1 MRSLANMKILCIT
14 DQFEDSNHSSIEG
27 IFGTYL
33 KEWCEKVYIVYFT
46 RTSDSIRIKENKI
59 YIPYSY
65 KRKNITWELNKV
77 IDLNQI
83 DSVIARNFFPVLRDV
98 LKNKARYNYRV
109 GFWHSFPHTFRRLF
123 EAKEENRAVFRKV
136 IEYKIRTY
144 LEKNLV
150 KKCDFLIVMSKE
162 FKSTFYPDID
172 INYLPLPMG
181 VYFNNL
187 PSYKPNSDQLKK
199 FIYTGTV
206 DHLRKTD
213 IIIEAISELKE
224 EFVLDIF
231 TQSSNETTRKI
242 KNMGDVRIHI
252 YPAISRKEL
261 FNRIADYDI
270 GIGLIPENDLYN
282 VSSPTKT
289 LEYYS
294 IGVPALINYLPEY
307 THLFNDE
314 SAFFCSLTKTD
325 IQRAVKE
332 ILNTPKEKIFA
343 MGMKGRKIVKE
354 QRDYRVL
361 SEKLYNFLTN
371 AYKQ

>member
-1 MRSLANMKILCIT
+1 MKILCIT
-14 DQFEDSNHSSIEG
+14 DQSENSDHSSIEG
-27 IFGTYL
+27 IFGTHL
-33 KEWCEKVYIVYFT
+33 KELCTVYIVYFT
-46 RTSDSIRIKENKI
+46 KTSGNSYIKENKI

-65 KRKNITWELNKV
+65 KRKNIIGELNKI

-83 DSVIARNFFPVLRDV
+83 DNIIARNFFPVLKDV
-98 LKNKARYNYRV
+98 LRNKARYNYRV

-123 EAKEENRAVFRKV
+123 EARKENRAVFRKT
-136 IEYKIRTY
+136 IEYKIKSS
-144 LEKNLV
+144 LEKNLI
-150 KKCDFLIVMSKE
+150 KKCDFLIGMSKE
-162 FKSTFYPDID
+162 FKSTFYPDMD

-181 VYFNNL
+181 IHFNDL
-187 PSYKPNSDQLKK
+187 PSYKPNNDYLKK

-206 DHLRKTD
+206 DYLRETD
-213 IIIEAISELKE
+213 FIIDTISGLKE

-231 TQSSNETTRKI
+231 TQSSNEITRKI
-242 KNMGDVRIHI
+242 KNMGDGRINI
-252 YPAISRKEL
+252 YSAIPRKEL
-261 FNRIADYDI
+261 FNRISDYDI

-307 THLFNDE
+307 TCLFNNE
-314 SAFFCSLTKTD
+314 SAFFCNFTKMD

-332 ILNTPKEKIFA
+332 ILNTPKRKIFE
-343 MGMKGRKIVKE
+343 MGIKGRKIVKG

-361 SEKLYNFLTN
+361 SEKLYNLLKTM
-371 AYKQ
+371 

>member
-1 MRSLANMKILCIT
+1 MKILCIT
-14 DQFEDSNHSSIEG
+14 DQFENSNHSSIEG

-33 KEWCEKVYIVYFT
+33 KEWCEEVYIVYFT
-46 RTSDSIRIKENKI
+46 RTSGSIRIKENKI

-65 KRKNITWELNKV
+65 KRRNITGELNKV

-83 DSVIARNFFPVLRDV
+83 DSVIARNFFPVLKDV

-123 EAKEENRAVFRKV
+123 EAKEENRAVFRKA
-136 IEYKIRTY
+136 IEYKIKTY

-162 FKSTFYPDID
+162 FKDTFYQDTD

-213 IIIEAISELKE
+213 IIIEAISGLKE

-242 KNMGDVRIHI
+242 KNMGDVRINI
-252 YPAISRKEL
+252 YPAIPRKEL

-294 IGVPALINYLPEY
+294 IGLPAVVNYLPEY
-307 THLFNDE
+307 VSLFDNKN
-314 SAFFCSLTKTD
+314 AFFCDFTKD
-325 IQRAVKE
+325 SIREAVQKA
-332 ILNTPKEKIFA
+332 LNTPKERLFA
-343 MGMKGRKIVKE
+343 MGLKGKQIVKE

>member
-1 MRSLANMKILCIT
+1 MKILCIT
-14 DQFEDSNHSSIEG
+14 DQFENSNHSSIEG
-27 IFGTYL
+27 IFGTHL
-33 KEWCEKVYIVYFT
+33 KELCTVYIVYFT
-46 RTSDSIRIKENKI
+46 KTSGSIRIKENKI

-65 KRKNITWELNKV
+65 KRKNITGELNKI

-83 DSVIARNFFPVLRDV
+83 DSVIARNFFPVLKDV
-98 LKNKARYNYRV
+98 LKNKGRYNYHV

-123 EAKEENRAVFRKV
+123 EAKEENRAVFRKA
-136 IEYKIRTY
+136 IEYKIKTY
-144 LEKNLV
+144 LEKKLV

-162 FKSTFYPDID
+162 FKDTFYPDTD

-181 VYFNNL
+181 VNFNDL
-187 PSYKPNSDQLKK
+187 PSYKPDSNPIKK
-199 FIYTGTV
+199 LIYTGTV
-206 DHLRKTD
+206 DRLRKTD
-213 IIIEAISELKE
+213 LIIEAISELKE

-242 KNMGDVRIHI
+242 KNMGDGRINV
-252 YPAISRKEL
+252 YPAIPRKEL

-294 IGVPALINYLPEY
+294 IGVPALVNYLPEY
-307 THLFNDE
+307 TYLFNDE
-314 SAFFCSLTKTD
+314 SAFFCSFTKTD

-332 ILNTPKEKIFA
+332 ILNTPKEKIFE

-371 AYKQ
+371 IYKQ

>member
-1 MRSLANMKILCIT
+1 MKSLISMKILCIT
-14 DQFEDSNHSSIEG
+14 DQFENSDESSIEG
-27 IFGTYL
+27 IFGTHL
-33 KEWCEKVYIVYFT
+33 KELCTVYIVYFT
-46 RTSDSIRIKENKI
+46 KTSDSIRITKNKI
-59 YIPYSY
+59 YIPSSY
-65 KRKNITWELNKV
+65 KRKNIIEELNKV
-77 IDLNQI
+77 IDMNQI
-83 DSVIARNFFPVLRDV
+83 DIVITRNFFPVLKNV
-98 LKNKARYNYRV
+98 LRNKARYNYRA

-123 EAKEENRAVFRKV
+123 EAKEENRAVFRKA
-136 IEYKIRTY
+136 IEFKIKTY

-150 KKCDFLIVMSKE
+150 KKCDFLIAMSKE
-162 FKSTFYPDID
+162 FKDTFYPDTD

-181 VYFNNL
+181 VNFNDL
-187 PSYKPNSDQLKK
+187 PSYKPDNNPTKK
-199 FIYTGTV
+199 LIYTGTV

-213 IIIEAISELKE
+213 LIIEAISELKE

-231 TQSSNETTRKI
+231 TQSSNETVRKI
-242 KNMGDVRIHI
+242 KNMGDERINV
-252 YPAISRKEL
+252 YPAIPRKEL
-261 FNRIADYDI
+261 FNRIADHDI

-307 THLFNDE
+307 ACLFNDE
-314 SAFFCSLTKTD
+314 SAFFCSFTKTD

-332 ILNTPKEKIFA
+332 ILNTPKEKIFE
-343 MGMKGRKIVKE
+343 MGMKGKKIVKE

-371 AYKQ
+371 IYKQ